1 MADKRDL
8 KRELDQYQAKRGEFR
23 LLDVPPTRY
32 LMVDGHGGPDS
43 AEYAD
48 ALAALFPVAYGLK
61 FACKRELGV
70 DYVVMPLEALWWAD
84 DPRVFATREKSA
96 WDWTAMILTP
106 DWITAELFESAV
118 EAAARKGGAA
128 SLGDVRLDT
137 LDEGLSVQVLHVGSF
152 EDETPLLADLHD
164 RFLPERGLAPAQKHH
179 EIYLSDYRKVAPEK
193 LRTIIR
199 QPVVRL

>member
-1 MADKRDL
+1 MSDKRDF
-8 KRELDQYQAKRGEFR
+8 KKELDQYQAKQGEFR
-23 LLDVPPTRY
+23 LLEVPPTRY

-61 FACKRELGV
+61 FSSKRELGE
-70 DYVVMPLEALWWAD
+70 DYVVMPLEALWSAD

-96 WDWTAMILTP
+96 WDWTAMIMTP
-106 DWITAELFESAV
+106 HWITAELFERTIETV
-118 EAAARKGGAA
+118 RRKDGAA
-128 SLGDVRLDT
+128 SLDQVRLTT
-137 LDEGLSVQVLHVGSF
+137 LEEGLSVQVLHVGSF
-152 EDETPLLADLHD
+152 EAETPLLVELHE
-164 RFLPERGLAPAQKHH
+164 RFLPEHGLAPTRRHH

-199 QPVVRL
+199 QPVVRV